1 VTEGAS
7 DEKASGG
14 TAPVFI
20 SYASQDVTVANAIV
34 DALERH
40 GVKCWI
46 APRDVVPGEFYAGAI
61 VHAIDAAKAA
71 VLVLS
76 KNATSSQHVL
86 REVERAAAQRHPVVS
101 FRIDLSPMP
110 ADLQYFLNTSHW
122 LDASTS
128 DVERALPKLVEAVQ
142 RLVSPVSV
150 MQSGQPFGRAMRP
163 RSALEKPQSR
173 LRISRLV
180 IALSALIAIG
190 LTVFAADKLWL
201 IKHAANERQLATR
214 ALAATPTAQAIPA
227 RSVAVLPFID
237 MSERRD
243 QEYFSDG
250 LSEELID
257 HLSHAKDLKVI
268 ARTSSFQFKGKNDD
282 VRTIGQKL
290 GVANLLEG
298 SVRTSGSVIRV
309 TAQLINVADGA
320 HRWSETY
327 DRQIGD
333 IFKLQDDIAAAVVTA
348 LTGSLDAEAPARN
361 KAAPNVDAYAA
372 YLQGRELMHNASS
385 KDDLQKASEYF
396 RQAIGIDPTFAEG
409 WMYLL
414 GAVSNQLMAGYV
426 PINVAAK
433 EMRHAAQEVNT
444 LAPES
449 ALAHQ
454 AAAQIYWTVDWNP
467 PAAAAEYRRAYEL
480 NPNDPVVTRQVA
492 DMAVILAGDDDSIV
506 KLYQRAVSLDPLS
519 AYTYWSLAEYY
530 LYRGKLN
537 DAQASLAKARAIA
550 PTQPGYDSFLC
561 EVYVVGG
568 ERDEALIAAR
578 HERDDAARRW
588 ATALAYQALGRKRE
602 ADAALADA
610 TQKDGLATPVAIAEL
625 HAFRREG
632 TQAFEWLDRAY
643 RSRDFS
649 LLGINADPLLKSL
662 RADPRYRL
670 LLSKLKLPDAWT
682 D

>member
-1 VTEGAS
+1 MTEGAS

-14 TAPVFI
+14 TPPVFI
-20 SYASQDVTVANAIV
+20 SYASQDATVANAIV

-46 APRDVVPGEFYAGAI
+46 APRDVNPGEFYAGAI

-76 KNATSSQHVL
+76 KNAASSQHVL
-86 REVERAAAQRHPVVS
+86 REVERAAAQRHPMVS

-142 RLVSPVSV
+142 RLTVA
-150 MQSGQPFGRAMRP
+150 QSGPPIGRAMRP
-163 RSALEKPQSR
+163 RSALEDPQSR

-190 LTVFAADKLWL
+190 LTIFAADKLWL
-201 IKHAANERQLATR
+201 NKHAANERHLATA
-214 ALAATPTAQAIPA
+214 ALAATTTAQAIPA

-298 SVRTSGSVIRV
+298 SVRTSGNVIRV

-385 KDDLQKASEYF
+385 KDDLQKTSEFF
-396 RQAIGIDPTFAEG
+396 RQAIGIDPTFADG
-409 WMYLL
+409 WRYLL

-433 EMRHAAQEVNT
+433 EMRRAAQEVDT
-444 LAPES
+444 LLPES
-449 ALAHQ
+449 AAAHQ
-454 AAAQIYWTVDWNP
+454 AAAQIYWVVDWNP

-480 NPNDPVVTRQVA
+480 DPNDPILTRQVA
-492 DMAVILAGDDDSIV
+492 DMAVLLTGDDNSIV
-506 KLYQRAVSLDPLS
+506 KLYQRATSLDPLS
-519 AYTYWSLAEYY
+519 AYTYWALAEYY

-537 DAQASLAKARAIA
+537 DAQASIAKARAIA

-568 ERDEALIAAR
+568 QRDEALIAAR

-610 TQKDGLATPVAIAEL
+610 TQKDGLATPVAIADL
-625 HAFRREG
+625 HAFRRED

-649 LLGINADPLLKSL
+649 LLGITTDPLLKSL
-662 RADPRYRL
+662 RADPRYRSL
-670 LLSKLKLPDAWT
+670 LDKLKLPDAWT
-682 D
+682 H

>member
-1 VTEGAS
+1 MTEGAS

-14 TAPVFI
+14 TPPVFI
-20 SYASQDVTVANAIV
+20 SYASQDATVANAIV

-46 APRDVVPGEFYAGAI
+46 APRDVNPGEFYAGAI

-76 KNATSSQHVL
+76 KNAASSQHVL
-86 REVERAAAQRHPVVS
+86 REVERAAAQRHPMVS

-142 RLVSPVSV
+142 RLTVA
-150 MQSGQPFGRAMRP
+150 QSGQPIGRAMRP
-163 RSALEKPQSR
+163 RSALEDPQSR

-190 LTVFAADKLWL
+190 LTIFAADKLWL
-201 IKHAANERQLATR
+201 NKHAANERHLATG
-214 ALAATPTAQAIPA
+214 ALAATTTAQAIPA

-282 VRTIGQKL
+282 VRTIGRKL

-298 SVRTSGSVIRV
+298 SVRTSGNVIRV

-385 KDDLQKASEYF
+385 KDDLQKTSEFF
-396 RQAIGIDPTFAEG
+396 RQAIGIDPTFADG
-409 WMYLL
+409 WRYLL
-414 GAVSNQLMAGYV
+414 GAVSNQLIAGYV

-433 EMRHAAQEVNT
+433 EMRRAAQEVDT
-444 LAPES
+444 LLPES
-449 ALAHQ
+449 AAAHQ
-454 AAAQIYWTVDWNP
+454 AAAQIYWVVDWNP

-480 NPNDPVVTRQVA
+480 DPNDPILTRQVA
-492 DMAVILAGDDDSIV
+492 DMAVLLTGDDNSIV
-506 KLYQRAVSLDPLS
+506 KLYQRATSLDPLS
-519 AYTYWSLAEYY
+519 AYTYWALAEYY

-537 DAQASLAKARAIA
+537 DAQASIAKARAIA

-568 ERDEALIAAR
+568 QRDEALIAAR

-610 TQKDGLATPVAIAEL
+610 TQKDGLTTPVAIADL
-625 HAFRREG
+625 HAFRRED

-649 LLGINADPLLKSL
+649 LLGITTDPLLKRL
-662 RADPRYRL
+662 RADPRYRSL
-670 LLSKLKLPDAWT
+670 LDKLKLPDAWT
-682 D
+682 H